1 MKKYF
6 FAGLTAVLIIVV
18 GIISYGAWLNRAG
31 ENKITERM
39 AERMIPLQGAEA
51 KVRNIN
57 PTVKLDT
64 VNLYSNEM
72 TDAIALIDGRIT
84 AVNVQKND
92 QVVRG
97 QVLFNLTNEQYPLK
111 IRQAEID
118 ILRADSEI
126 LKAENDI
133 VKAETYLARAK
144 NDFGRYSR
152 LREHDATTVERYD
165 EAEAAYKEAQV
176 NLKVAHVQR
185 DQMIAQKESLNAQ
198 REQLLLESA
207 HSQVAAPIDGE
218 ILILYRQIGS
228 YVTAGTPLALI
239 GDFHH
244 LFFSMPVDD
253 EVARRFSTGN
263 SVALKFNRREL
274 TKIYDTEYEAGNAG
288 ANQEFSARI
297 VDVSPS
303 LNEKAAIRT
312 ILWEVNNSAGLLEPQ
327 TYNGVTL
334 QSTLAQKCL
343 TVPLTAMI
351 DPSNSAVFVLKDD
364 NTLERR
370 LIVTGVDDG
379 NYIEVR
385 SGLKAG
391 DVVVT
396 SGMSGLDE
404 GMKASVKLEEG
415 D

>member
-6 FAGLTAVLIIVV
+6 IAGLVAVLIIVV
-18 GIISYGAWLNRAG
+18 GIVSYGAWLNKAG
-31 ENKITERM
+31 ENKISERM
-39 AERMIPLQGAEA
+39 SERMIPLQGAQA
-51 KVRNIN
+51 KMRNLN
-57 PTVKLDT
+57 PAVKLDT

-84 AVNVQKND
+84 SINVRKND
-92 QVVRG
+92 QVSQG
-97 QVLFNLTNEQYPLK
+97 QILFNLTNEQYPLK
-111 IRQAEID
+111 IRQAEIE
-118 ILRADSEI
+118 IMRAESEI

-152 LREHDATTVERYD
+152 LRDRDATTVERYD

-176 NLKVAHVQR
+176 NLNLAHVQKE
-185 DQMIAQKESLNAQ
+185 QMIAQKESLNAQ
-198 REQLLLESA
+198 RDQLILESS
-207 HSQVAAPIDGE
+207 HSEVSAPIDGE
-218 ILILYRQIGS
+218 VLILYRQIGS

-244 LFFSMPVDD
+244 LYFSMPVDD
-253 EVARRFSTGN
+253 KLANRLATGQMITLN
-263 SVALKFNRREL
+263 FNRREL
-274 TKIYDTEYEAGNAG
+274 TKVYDTEYEAGNTG
-288 ANQEFSARI
+288 ANQEFTARL
-297 VDVSPS
+297 VDVSPA
-303 LNEKAAIRT
+303 LTEKAALRT
-312 ILWEVNNSAGLLEPQ
+312 VLWEVDNRSGLLEPQ
-327 TYNGVTL
+327 AYNGVQLKAT
-334 QSTLAQKCL
+334 QAQKCL

-370 LIVTGVDDG
+370 LIVTGIDDG